1 MRPRRPVVALG
12 VGATAFLVAFVAGIE
27 LVGMDSPSL
36 LTVLPNALVTA
47 VVATIVA
54 AVLTGRTLD
63 PSAVGLLAGVAAFG
77 YAVFLQ
83 LATRYAVAATR
94 RALQVEVI
102 VLLAGVVAVL
112 VAAGVRYDEAD

>member
-1 MRPRRPVVALG
+1 MRPRRPVVAVG

-27 LVGMDSPSL
+27 LVGTDSPSL
-36 LTVLPNALVTA
+36 LTVLPIALLTA

-54 AVLTGRTLD
+54 ATLTGRALG
-63 PSAVGLLAGVAAFG
+63 PSAVGLLAGIAAFG

>member
-1 MRPRRPVVALG
+1 MRPRRPVVAVG
-12 VGATAFLVAFVAGIE
+12 IGATAFLVAFVAGIE
-27 LVGMDSPSL
+27 LVGTDSPSL
-36 LTVLPNALVTA
+36 LTVLPIALVTA
-47 VVATIVA
+47 VVATIVT

-63 PSAVGLLAGVAAFG
+63 ASVVGLLAGIAAFG

-83 LATRYAVAATR
+83 LAIRYAATATR

-112 VAAGVRYDEAD
+112 VAAGVRYAGAA